1 MEKLRRY
8 FQFALVVLAAGAIY
22 LLVYLRT
29 NYQESILE
37 VFGMSPS
44 L

>member
-22 LLVYLRT
+22 PLVYLT
-29 NYQESILE
+29 NYQESIL
-37 VFGMSPS
+37 
-44 L
+44 